1 MIFSSFIFLWFFLP
15 IVFLIYH
22 IIKKNSFL
30 RTLFLVIASLFF
42 YGWGEPKAIL
52 LLLSLTCVN
61 YLLAVCLM
69 RASAD
74 KGKKKLI
81 FTGAVGLNV
90 ALLCFFKY
98 GTGFV
103 PGTVLLPVG
112 FSFFTFFSISFFADL
127 YLGKV
132 SAPGGFLEYALYVFF
147 FPKIMQGPIMKFA
160 EFSGQTRRG
169 AENAASVSLKAGSA
183 VSGSAQRTAEG
194 IRRFLW
200 GLSKKVL
207 IADALGEYV
216 ASLSGMD
223 LGELSGGIVWCMVL
237 FYAFQIYFDFSGYSD
252 MALGLGKLFGYDL
265 PENFNYPYLSHSIKE
280 FWQRWHITL
289 GAWFKE
295 YIYIPLGGSRRGQ
308 ARTCL
313 NLMII
318 FALSGA
324 WHGNGLLFLLWGI
337 YHGAFQVI
345 ENLGLGK
352 VLKRH
357 PWLSA
362 GYTFLVVTVGWVFF
376 VAPDLATA
384 VTYLKRMLLPWRY
397 STAAVPLLQMIPQK
411 GWFLFAIAVIGSGV
425 GQSAVKKLC
434 PAAEHFKNSIPEI
447 LICSLFALYSIF
459 CLASA
464 TYQPFIYFRF

>member
-15 IVFLIYH
+15 IVFLGYH
-22 IIKKNSFL
+22 VVKKNATL

-42 YGWGEPKAIL
+42 YGWGEPKAIFL
-52 LLLSLTCVN
+52 LLFLTCVN
-61 YLLAVCLM
+61 YLLAVYLVKV
-69 RASAD
+69 SAD
-74 KGKKKLI
+74 RRRMKLI
-81 FTGAVGLNV
+81 FITAVSLNV
-90 ALLCFFKY
+90 MLLCFFKY
-98 GTGFV
+98 GTDFV
-103 PGTVLLPVG
+103 QGTVFLPVG
-112 FSFFTFFSISFFADL
+112 FSFVTFFSISFFADL

-132 SAPGGFLEYALYVFF
+132 SDPGGFLEYALYVFF

-160 EFSGQTRRG
+160 EFRGQTACG
-169 AENAASVSLKAGSA
+169 AVRTVSGGA
-183 VSGSAQRTAEG
+183 VSAGVERTAEG

-216 ASLSGMD
+216 ASLTGMD
-223 LGELSGGIVWCMVL
+223 LGELSGGIVWCIVL

-289 GAWFKE
+289 GSWFKE

-324 WHGNGLLFLLWGI
+324 WHGNGLMFLLWGI

-345 ENLGLGK
+345 ENLGLK
-352 VLKRH
+352 KFLKRH
-357 PWLSA
+357 QWLSV

-397 STAAVPLLQMIPQK
+397 RTAAVPLLQMVPQK
-411 GWFLFAIAVIGSGV
+411 GWFLFVIAVIGSGL
-425 GQSAVKKLC
+425 GQRAVKKLW
-434 PAAEHFKNSIPEI
+434 PSAEHFKNSIPEI
-447 LICSLFALYSIF
+447 LICTLFALYSIF